1 MAANCQVERWFLR
14 LVMTSVVMLMPAV
27 AFQVQFM
34 MQLLQERVTKP
45 VRFCVLPQPRISRRT
60 TGCGGTCAGLA
71 ATAAASPS
79 MNNSTIWSVEQ
90 LEQYAR
96 DYQGLNMTFSTLG
109 PFFRAVGRTCGP
121 EPLTLG
127 YVEGVIRP
135 GSLSSNDDV
144 NQKDVDFAAQ
154 QSPKNTALLVHFDKM
169 QVFPDQVRAA
179 NVSGGLHGLGIGLW
193 LGYRCLLHDTSLSH
207 VEFLAIDDAPL
218 QHKRLVKLY
227 RHAGFTPIRYVGQG
241 PWQLDLRDQLIW
253 GGAGTLFRRRIPVL
267 LQEWTGVL
275 QRSLDKQ
282 ESLRQRLADA
292 VAPVVVYS
300 ASDFETVV

>member
-1 MAANCQVERWFLR
+1 LDE
-14 LVMTSVVMLMPAV
+14 
-27 AFQVQFM
+27 
-34 MQLLQERVTKP
+34 LL
-45 VRFCVLPQPRISRRT
+45 
-60 TGCGGTCAGLA
+60 A
-71 ATAAASPS
+71 
-79 MNNSTIWSVEQ
+79 
-90 LEQYAR
+90 
-96 DYQGLNMTFSTLG
+96 
-109 PFFRAVGRTCGP
+109 CGP
-121 EPLTLG
+121 EPLTSG

-154 QSPKNTALLVHFDKM
+154 QSPKNTALLLHFDKCKF
-169 QVFPDQVRAA
+169 FPTKYARPVLVADCMDWALDCGWDIAVY
-179 NVSGGLHGLGIGLW
+179 S
-193 LGYRCLLHDTSLSH
+193 TSLSH

-227 RHAGFTPIRYVGQG
+227 RLAGFTPIRYVGQG

-267 LQEWTGVL
+267 LQEWTVVL

-282 ESLRQRLADA
+282 ERLRQQLAETA
-292 VAPVVVYS
+292 APVVVSS

>member
-1 MAANCQVERWFLR
+1 MVADCQVERWFTR
-14 LVMTSVVMLMPAV
+14 LVIATVVIFMPTV

-34 MQLLQERVTKP
+34 IQPLQERVTTPAKC
-45 VRFCVLPQPRISRRT
+45 RSQWQQPHIPTGT
-60 TGCGGTCAGLA
+60 TRQRVKCAGLE
-71 ATAAASPS
+71 ATAIST
-79 MNNSTIWSVEQ
+79 MNNPTIWSVEQ

-154 QSPKNTALLVHFDKM
+154 QSPKNTALLLHFDKM
-169 QVFPDQVRAA
+169 QVFPNQVRAA

-193 LGYRCLLHDTSLSH
+193 LGYRCLLQDSSLSH
-207 VEFLAIDDAPL
+207 VEFLAIDDAPH
-218 QHKRLVKLY
+218 QHARLVKLY
-227 RHAGFTPIRYVGQG
+227 GLAGFTPIRYVGQG

-282 ESLRQRLADA
+282 ERLRQQLAETA
-292 VAPVVVYS
+292 APVVVSS
-300 ASDFETVV
+300 ASDVETVV